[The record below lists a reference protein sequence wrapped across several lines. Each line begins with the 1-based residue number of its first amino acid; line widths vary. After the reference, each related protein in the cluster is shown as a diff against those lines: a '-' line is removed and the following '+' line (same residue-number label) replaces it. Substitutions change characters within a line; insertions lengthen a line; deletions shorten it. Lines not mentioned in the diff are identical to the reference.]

1 MAIDWKRAD
10 DEGWDVEDVDRP
22 RTVEDR
28 CPACG
33 RPTRM
38 IERERVRNL
47 TVLGVPIIATDKGG
61 RVFQCARCGA
71 TFEVPDA
78 LPEGERDVDPEV
90 LEAIAD
96 LEDQLRKAE
105 DEAGLWRVRAQ
116 LADQQREP
124 ELTRDAREMVK
135 RAERTAAACRAEIER
150 MKGGRRRAFAT
161 EETAQGPGAPAEG
174 SPVEGA
180 AQPAVKDD
188 VDVVRRPADP
198 IEAELAA
205 LRERV
210 ARKPARKPAPAEDKP
225 APAPAEA
232 PAAAEEDD
240 ELTALKRRLGAQRAA
255 PTEAHHV
262 EGKDPEGTSA
272 PPSDEDP
279 AEALK
284 RKLKK

>member
-1 MAIDWKRAD
+1 MAIEWKRAE

-22 RTVEDR
+22 RAVEDR

-38 IERERVRNL
+38 VERERVRNL
-47 TVLGVPIIATDKGG
+47 TVLGVPIIATEKGG

-71 TFEVPDA
+71 TFEAPDA
-78 LPEGERDVDPEV
+78 LPEGERDVGPEV

-135 RAERTAAACRAEIER
+135 HAERAAAACRAEIER
-150 MKGGRRRAFAT
+150 MRGGRRRAFAT
-161 EETAQGPGAPAEG
+161 EETAQGPGAPAAEG
-174 SPVEGA
+174 ESA
-180 AQPAVKDD
+180 AKDD
-188 VDVVRRPADP
+188 TDVVRRPADP

-210 ARKPARKPAPAEDKP
+210 AKKPARKAPPAEEESP
-225 APAPAEA
+225 PREESAAPPAE
-232 PAAAEEDD
+232 EEDD
-240 ELTALKRRLGAQRAA
+240 LAALKKKLGAQRPAA
-255 PTEAHHV
+255 TEAHHV
-262 EGKDPEGTSA
+262 EGKA
-272 PPSDEDP
+272 PPDAPPPTDEDP

>member
-10 DEGWDVEDVDRP
+10 DEGWDVEDIDRP

-78 LPEGERDVDPEV
+78 LPEGERDVGPEV

-105 DEAGLWRVRAQ
+105 DDAGLWRVRAQ

-150 MKGGRRRAFAT
+150 MRGGRRRAFAT
-161 EETAQGPGAPAEG
+161 EQTAQGPGAPAEG

-240 ELTALKRRLGAQRAA
+240 ELTALKRKLGAQRAA

-262 EGKDPEGTSA
+262 EGKDPPGADA
-272 PPSDEDP
+272 PPPTRTPPRRSS
-279 AEALK
+279 AS
-284 RKLKK
+284 